1 MSNNITT
8 YSVLSLSLLIGGCAV
23 DDPNRRAKIGAGAG
37 AVAGAVLGH
46 QVSQKHGRF
55 FGAAAGAIA
64 GAKVGEY
71 MDKQQKE
78 MEDQLAEEQRQNAL
92 QIERLD
98 DNSLKLSLNS
108 EVSFDF
114 DRADIKP
121 SFGPSLNKLADV
133 LSRYD
138 RTLVSVVGHSDDRG
152 SNEYNQGLS
161 QRRAESVVA
170 YLTSHGVP
178 PGRLYA
184 EGLGETQPRA
194 SNDSEEGRQRNRR
207 VEVYVKPVVEGSE
220 EAAAIAR

>member
-8 YSVLSLSLLIGGCAV
+8 YSVLSFSLLLAGCAV

-71 MDKQQKE
+71 MDNQQKE
-78 MEDQLAEEQRQNAL
+78 MEEQLAEEQRQNAL

-114 DRADIKP
+114 DRADIK
-121 SFGPSLNKLADV
+121 SAFTPSLDKLADV

-138 RTLVSVVGHSDDRG
+138 RTLVSVVGHTDDRG
-152 SNEYNQGLS
+152 SNEYNLGLS

-170 YLTSHGVP
+170 YLTSRGVP
-178 PGRLYA
+178 QGRLYA
-184 EGLGETQPRA
+184 EGQGETQPRA
-194 SNDSEEGRQRNRR
+194 SNDSENGRQRNRR

-220 EAAAIAR
+220 EAATIAR

>member
-8 YSVLSLSLLIGGCAV
+8 YSVLSFSLLLAGCAV

-71 MDKQQKE
+71 MDNQQKE
-78 MEDQLAEEQRQNAL
+78 MEEQLAEEQRQNAL

-121 SFGPSLNKLADV
+121 AFKPSLDKLADV

-138 RTLVSVVGHSDDRG
+138 RTLVSVVGHTDDRG
-152 SNEYNQGLS
+152 SNEYNLGLS

-170 YLTSHGVP
+170 YLTSRGVP
-178 PGRLYA
+178 QGRLYA

-194 SNDSEEGRQRNRR
+194 SNDSEDGRQRNRR

-220 EAAAIAR
+220 EAATIAR